1 MRNKPRFRLK
11 ILPALLLCLCGATAH
26 AQSLP
31 RWEVGIGLGA
41 LALPY
46 YRGADSGRTY
56 LLPVPYVQYRGER
69 LRVDEEGIRS
79 YLFRSDRV
87 KLNFS
92 LAGGV
97 PVPSDSSSARI
108 GMPSL
113 NPTVEIGPS
122 LEVLLWNAGER
133 DRALW
138 LKVPLRAAFSVDWE
152 NVDHHGWVL
161 APYVEYGM
169 RKGNPAQP
177 WLINL
182 SLGPQFADQ
191 AYHDYFYE
199 VAPAYVTATRPE
211 YHPDAGYSG
220 SRLTLSVQKRW
231 GSYWLGAFV
240 RYDSLQGA
248 AFVDSPLVQQRHYYA
263 LGAAFI
269 KLLAVSKKPEET
281 P

>member
-1 MRNKPRFRLK
+1 MFNKPRLRLT
-11 ILPALLLCLCGATAH
+11 ILPALTLCLCTTAAH

-56 LLPVPYVQYRGER
+56 LVPAPYVQYRGER

-97 PVPSDSSSARI
+97 PVPSDGNSARL

-138 LKVPLRAAFSVDWE
+138 LKVPLRAALSVGWG
-152 NVDHHGWVL
+152 NIDHQGWVL

-177 WLINL
+177 WNINL
-182 SLGPQFADQ
+182 SFGPQFADQ

-199 VAPAYVTATRPE
+199 VAPPYVTAIRPE

-220 SRLTLSVQKRW
+220 SRVTLNVQKRW
-231 GSYWLGAFV
+231 GRYWLGAFI

-248 AFVDSPLVQQRHYYA
+248 AFGDSPLVQQRDYYA
-263 LGAAFI
+263 VGAAFI
-269 KLLAVSKKPEET
+269 KLLAVSKKPEKM